1 MASNEL
7 GHSYVGP
14 EHFLIGLAEEGEG
27 LAANLLRRYGLTP
40 QALRQQVSK
49 VVGKGAEDGR
59 AARKAQRF
67 RRIREKQRDFFR

>member
-1 MASNEL
+1 MNSAILMS
-7 GHSYVGP
+7 VQ

-49 VVGKGAEDGR
+49 VVGKGRRGWPRLRRRPTRQNSTSTR
-59 AARKAQRF
+59 AT
-67 RRIREKQRDFFR
+67 